1 MNVLECA
8 NCLDERSTQWKFD
21 KETRVPIRI
30 LKYEFRSDRFPEST
44 FFKIPETAAGEI
56 LTVTGLKDTEDEF
69 KPRVENLELK
79 GLLFERL
86 WSGGQPDARLD
97 DGVETGTAELLIFP
111 CSTRSFFGLF
121 YGKYYT
127 YK

>member
-30 LKYEFRSDRFPEST
+30 LKYEFRSDRFPEPT

-56 LTVTGLKDTEDEF
+56 LTVTGLKDAEDEF

-86 WSGGQPDARLD
+86 WSGEP
-97 DGVETGTAELLIFP
+97 T
-111 CSTRSFFGLF
+111 
-121 YGKYYT
+121 
-127 YK
+127 